1 MAAQTR
7 ENPRARLA
15 FATDLIRQKAE
26 STLVT
31 LDEYLPRSA
40 LWDSAYRN
48 IANRAKSLKREPP
61 ATFAHL
67 LGIEGSIAGDYFRV

>member
-1 MAAQTR
+1 LGWATCVDRYIGRPGCQCEQSLLAAQTR

-40 LWDSAYRN
+40 L
-48 IANRAKSLKREPP
+48 
-61 ATFAHL
+61 
-67 LGIEGSIAGDYFRV
+67 